1 LEEDE
6 IVMLRQKMFY
16 TCVDKGKYVF
26 KQNDKA
32 SCFFVIAN
40 GKVSVEINKVVK
52 RVLDTGASFGE
63 LALLYNAPRSASI
76 KCDTKTYFWV
86 LDRSN
91 FRSVVDEVTSKKF
104 KENREFI
111 EKITIFTKMTE
122 NQKDSIAS
130 AMITQTFFAG
140 QELVCQGDQA
150 DSYFLIKEGDVEC
163 ILDGNTM
170 VRELHAGDSF
180 GEQA

>member
-1 LEEDE
+1 M
-6 IVMLRQKMFY
+6 VSKMFY
-16 TCVDKGKYVF
+16 CSVDKGKYVF
-26 KQNDKA
+26 RQNDKA
-32 SCFFVIAN
+32 SCFFVVSS

-52 RVLDTGASFGE
+52 RVLETGTSFGE

-76 KCDTKTYFWV
+76 KCNSKSFFWV

-91 FRSVVDEVTSKKF
+91 FRSVVDQVTSIKF

-130 AMITQTFFAG
+130 ALITQTFFAG

-163 ILDGNTM
+163 I
-170 VRELHAGDSF
+170 
-180 GEQA
+180 

>member
-1 LEEDE
+1 
-6 IVMLRQKMFY
+6 MFY
-16 TCVDKGKYVF
+16 CCVDKGKYVF
-26 KQNDKA
+26 RQNDRA
-32 SCFFVIAN
+32 SCFFFVSS
-40 GKVSVEINKVVK
+40 GRVSVEINKVVK
-52 RVLDTGASFGE
+52 RVLETGTSFGE

-76 KCDTKTYFWV
+76 KCESKSFFWV

-91 FRSVVDEVTSKKF
+91 FRSVVDQVTSIKF

-130 AMITQTFFAG
+130 AMIMQTFFAG

-163 ILDGNTM
+163 ILDGNTV